1 MAIDVINCKRCGKL
15 FQRVTSKKLCPECL
29 RELEE
34 KFNEV
39 KSYIREHPDTTIM
52 EVSAE
57 NDVSVEQIK
66 QWIREERLEFTN

>member
-39 KSYIREHPDTTIM
+39 KGYIKRTSRYYNHG
-52 EVSAE
+52 SFYR
-57 NDVSVEQIK
+57 K
-66 QWIREERLEFTN
+66 